1 VPLGRLG
8 QEKFPSA
15 VLFQSSQVPFCSGNG
30 GNVPLV
36 VLLPGIPVG
45 GVHGPVAVV
54 FSQVDVVV
62 VDEVV
67 AG

>member
-1 VPLGRLG
+1 
-8 QEKFPSA
+8 
-15 VLFQSSQVPFCSGNG
+15 
-30 GNVPLV
+30 V